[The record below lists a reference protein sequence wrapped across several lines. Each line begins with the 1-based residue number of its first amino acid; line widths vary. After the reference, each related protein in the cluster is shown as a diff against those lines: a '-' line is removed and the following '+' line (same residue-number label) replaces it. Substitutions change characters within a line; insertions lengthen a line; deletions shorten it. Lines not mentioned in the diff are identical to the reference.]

1 MHGLQATH
9 GLGGLNVEV
18 QKITAP
24 KPKEISIK
32 GHEKKRKNG
41 KPKKHKEK
49 RQARKFM
56 RKEAHIRRLKNYQR
70 EKKAESRSSKT
81 AERLGI
87 PEACNT
93 VKKGLRRL
101 KGKKPKEHKKQ
112 RMGTSFSGTK

>member
-1 MHGLQATH
+1 
-9 GLGGLNVEV
+9 
-18 QKITAP
+18 
-24 KPKEISIK
+24 
-32 GHEKKRKNG
+32 
-41 KPKKHKEK
+41 
-49 RQARKFM
+49 M
-56 RKEAHIRRLKNYQR
+56 RKEAQIRRLKNNQR

-93 VKKGLRRL
+93 VKKGLRQL